1 MYVRLCAWKNLEKL
15 IKMLRVSTSKS
26 LHGLRTEWQE
36 IWTLSFYILVGILK
50 RKDKIFL
57 KEA

>member
-36 IWTLSFYILVGILK
+36 IWTLLFYILVGILK